1 MMHGTRRVAMLLLVV
16 IVVFSA
22 FTMAACAADDAP
34 RITKEEVRPLVGDPS
49 VIILDARTGGSWS
62 MSDKKI
68 KGAVRVDPAD
78 VGSWQASIPRGKK
91 IVVYCS

>member
-1 MMHGTRRVAMLLLVV
+1 MYLRRIVTALLFAVLSV
-16 IVVFSA
+16 IPFAGVS
-22 FTMAACAADDAP
+22 CAAEDAP
-34 RITKEEVRPLVGDPS
+34 RISKEEAKALLGNPG

-78 VGSWQASIPRGKK
+78 VGSWAGSLPKGKK